1 MANDERQEID
11 KGLRATILQSTVCIV
26 KVSEDR
32 TDADNGS
39 GTLIRWRG
47 RHLILTAAH
56 VIENA
61 QPEDLRFLFPPA
73 NTRPTLSFEEMQT
86 LSGLPAEKVVWWEE
100 LELGRIV
107 CDPHPGLDLAAIE
120 VSSDLD
126 KQGSVCFADL
136 VEGGQTPP
144 EGQKIIITGYPSK
157 NHRWLE
163 DEGPLYF
170 PQVTRTQIQPNR
182 PMKDFDPDQHFL
194 ASYNLQKLTPPGPE
208 PHGISGAAAWVPV
221 EKDSIIWHPDKD
233 MAGVATNWYRR
244 EGLMKVVRREAVEG
258 FLIAKVSW

>member
-1 MANDERQEID
+1 MSNDEREEID
-11 KGLRATILQSTVCIV
+11 KGLRATILQSTICIV
-26 KVSEDR
+26 KVLADR
-32 TDADNGS
+32 TNADNGT
-39 GTLIRWRG
+39 GTLVRWRG

-56 VIENA
+56 VIENS
-61 QPEDLRFLFPPA
+61 QPEGLRFLFPPA
-73 NTRPTLSFEEMQT
+73 NTQPTLTFEEMQT
-86 LSGLPAEKVVWWEE
+86 LRTLPAEKIIWWVE
-100 LELGRIV
+100 LKLGRIV
-107 CDPHPGLDLAAIE
+107 SDPNLDLAAIE
-120 VSSDLD
+120 VSSDL
-126 KQGSVCFADL
+126 GEEHSVCFADL

-144 EGQKIIITGYPSK
+144 EGQKIIIIGYPSK

-163 DEGPLYF
+163 DEGPMYF

-194 ASYNLQKLTPPGPE
+194 TSYNLQKLTPAGPE
-208 PHGISGAAAWVPV
+208 PHGISGAAAWMPV
-221 EKDSIIWHPDKD
+221 EKDSIIWHPDKE